1 MNIVINGS
9 DVSNY
14 GRQLLDFCD
23 ELEEQNKKID
33 TLINEINLIWDG
45 LDALEY
51 IKKMR
56 DECCVFLGKTQKA
69 TVDFGN
75 YLAKIPDVYSTLDEV
90 FSSKN
95 IEV

>member
-33 TLINEINLIWDG
+33 TLINEINLG

-56 DECCVFLGKTQKA
+56 DECCVFLRKTQKA